1 MVTVAKSSLTTSR
14 KYFMLN
20 YLYIIDLYVTV
31 KPVLRDHARE
41 DQIWSLKTGGL
52 LTEGHL
58 SSNVRP
64 GEMKLWYLDRG
75 GLLIEVVARAG

>member
-1 MVTVAKSSLTTSR
+1 
-14 KYFMLN
+14 MLN
-20 YLYIIDLYVTV
+20 HLYIIDLYVTV

-64 GEMKLWYLDRG
+64 GEMKLWSLNRG
-75 GLLIEVVARAG
+75 GCSGRMTVFEGEISIR